1 MLQCG
6 GCLFNRKTN
15 RINAASLIF
24 SLFVLFSFCGKAT
37 SQEAATEA
45 RTDSK
50 TADSLQT
57 PGVIYH
63 LGPDQSFRYDK
74 PQAFQFLKNV
84 PKDLASYCAGTFQKK
99 NVLKIGAMAA
109 MTALLVAYDQPIYE
123 GTTKLGRRWNI
134 SRKDETKTYISAFG
148 IPVFR
153 GPSDFGSTLYFIGDG
168 WTHMTIAVSFLGYG
182 LVAGDNRALQ
192 TASQL
197 AEGMLTTGLST
208 QFLKH
213 ITGRESPVVA
223 DAPGGVWR
231 VFPNQRDYHK
241 HVSNYDAFPSGHL
254 ATAMMT
260 VTVIAENYPERKYI
274 RPLGYCLL
282 TLLSF
287 QMMNNG
293 VHWASDY
300 PLALA
305 MGYSMGK
312 IAVKRGRKLIDRN
325 KSADNIDNR
334 RELLTSVRLK
344 PLTAQQNGVSLE
356 IVFQF

>member
-1 MLQCG
+1 M
-6 GCLFNRKTN
+6 
-15 RINAASLIF
+15 AASLVF
-24 SLFVLFSFCGKAT
+24 VLFILFSFCGKAN
-37 SQEAATEA
+37 SQEAAMEA

-57 PGVIYH
+57 TGVIYH
-63 LGPDQSFRYDK
+63 FGPDQSFIYDK
-74 PQAFQFLKNV
+74 PQAFQFLKNA
-84 PKDLASYCAGTFQKK
+84 PKDLSSYCASTFQKK

-109 MTALLVAYDQPIYE
+109 ITAVLVAYDQPIYE
-123 GTTKLGRRWNI
+123 EAQRLGRRWNI
-134 SRKDETKTYISAFG
+134 SRKDKTKTYISAFG
-148 IPVFR
+148 VPIFR
-153 GPSDFGSTLYFIGDG
+153 GPSDFGSALYFIGDG
-168 WTHMTIAVSFLGYG
+168 WAHTTIAVSFLGYG
-182 LVAGDNRALQ
+182 LIADDNRALQ

-208 QFLKH
+208 QLLKH

-231 VFPNQRDYHK
+231 VFPNQKNYHK
-241 HVSNYDAFPSGHL
+241 HVPNYDAFPSGHL

-260 VTVIAENYPERKYI
+260 LTVVAENYPEHKYI

-282 TLLSF
+282 TLVSF

-293 VHWASDY
+293 VHWVSDY

-305 MGYSMGK
+305 MGYSLGK
-312 IAVKRGRKLIDRN
+312 IAVNRGRKFIDRK
-325 KSADNIDNR
+325 KSADNIGNR

-344 PLTAQQNGVSLE
+344 PLSAQQSGLSLE